1 MNKQRKRGIVYLILI
16 IALLILSS
24 CSINK
29 DSSSITGFAV
39 KNDKDGNK
47 GDAESVTGAATA
59 DASNETANE
68 TDKQGDKEKKE
79 KETPADEKPE
89 KDDKEKPKE
98 NVPPVWKS
106 DIEEFTLKGK
116 TPIDLSAYFYD
127 ANNDSLAYLYT
138 TPEKIDVEIDASI
151 ITLTPKGQNFTAKIE

>member
-1 MNKQRKRGIVYLILI
+1 MSSKIKRGIVYLILMI
-16 IALLILSS
+16 VLVLALSS

-39 KNDKDGNK
+39 KDDKEDKK

-68 TDKQGDKEKKE
+68 TDDKSDGKDKKEDEEKKE
-79 KETPADEKPE
+79 KDEKE
-89 KDDKEKPKE
+89 DKEKPKE

-116 TPIDLSAYFYD
+116 TPIDLLQKSS
-127 ANNDSLAYLYT
+127 SLQ
-138 TPEKIDVEIDASI
+138 
-151 ITLTPKGQNFTAKIE
+151 LTERRQQQKR

>member
-47 GDAESVTGAATA
+47 GDAESLTGAATA
-59 DASNETANE
+59 DTSNQTANE
-68 TDKQGDKEKKE
+68 TSEQSDGKDKKEDEEKKE
-79 KETPADEKPE
+79 KDEKE
-89 KDDKEKPKE
+89 DKEKPRKMCLQYG
-98 NVPPVWKS
+98 NP
-106 DIEEFTLKGK
+106 TLK
-116 TPIDLSAYFYD
+116 
-127 ANNDSLAYLYT
+127 NSL
-138 TPEKIDVEIDASI
+138 
-151 ITLTPKGQNFTAKIE
+151 